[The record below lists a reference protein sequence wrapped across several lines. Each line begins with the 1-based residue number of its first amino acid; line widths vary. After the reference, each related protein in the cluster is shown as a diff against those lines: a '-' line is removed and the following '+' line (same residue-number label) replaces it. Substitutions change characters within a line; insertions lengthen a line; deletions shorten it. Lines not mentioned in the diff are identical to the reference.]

1 MLIKIATPDDAER
14 LVEIYSYYVEN
25 TTVTFEYDVPTVE
38 EFRQR
43 IENTL
48 KMFPYLVAE
57 DNGLI
62 IGYCYASPFK
72 TRKAYGWSVET
83 SIYVDK
89 DSHSKGIGTLLYN
102 KLEEYLKKQN
112 IINTNAGISY
122 PNDDSEAFHK
132 KSGYKKVA
140 HFEKVGYKLGKW
152 VDVIWMEKSIGE
164 HTDNPKEVIL
174 FSELKK

>member
-1 MLIKIATPDDAER
+1 MNIRVATPDDAAR
-14 LVEIYSYYVEN
+14 LVEIYRYYVEN
-25 TTVTFEYDVPTVE
+25 TTITFEYDVPTVK
-38 EFRQR
+38 EFRER

-57 DNGLI
+57 ENGVI

-72 TRKAYGWSVET
+72 ARKAYSLSVEM

-89 DSHSKGIGTLLYN
+89 DSCGQGIGVELYQRI
-102 KLEEYLKKQN
+102 EEYLKMQN
-112 IINTNAGISY
+112 VINMTAGISY
-122 PNDDSEAFHK
+122 PNEHSEGFHN

-152 VDVIWMEKSIGE
+152 VDVIWMEKFIGE

-174 FSELKK
+174 FPELIK

>member
-1 MLIKIATPDDAER
+1 MIIRIATPKDAER
-14 LVEIYSYYVEN
+14 LLEIYSYYVEN

-57 DNGLI
+57 DNGII

-72 TRKAYGWSVET
+72 MRKAYSWSVET

-89 DSHSKGIGTLLYN
+89 DSHGKGIGTVLYN
-102 KLEEYLKKQN
+102 KLEEYLSIQN
-112 IINTNAGISY
+112 VINMYAGISY
-122 PNDDSEAFHK
+122 PNDDSETFHK
-132 KSGYKKVA
+132 KLGYKKVA
-140 HFEKVGYKLGKW
+140 HFEKCGYKLGKW
-152 VDVIWMEKSIGE
+152 VDVIWMEKFIGE
-164 HTDNPKEVIL
+164 HTDDPKEIIS
-174 FSELKK
+174 FPELIK

>member
-1 MLIKIATPDDAER
+1 MIIKIATPKDAER

-43 IENTL
+43 IENIL

-57 DNGLI
+57 DNGII

-72 TRKAYGWSVET
+72 MRKAYSWSVET

-89 DSHSKGIGTLLYN
+89 DSHGKGIGTILYN
-102 KLEEYLKKQN
+102 KLEEYLSIQN
-112 IINTNAGISY
+112 VINMYAGISY
-122 PNDDSEAFHK
+122 PNDDSETFHK
-132 KSGYKKVA
+132 KLGYKKVA
-140 HFEKVGYKLGKW
+140 HFEKCGYKLSKW
-152 VDVIWMEKSIGE
+152 VDVIWMEKFIGE
-164 HTDNPKEVIL
+164 HTDNPKEIIS
-174 FSELKK
+174 FPELIK